1 MWTQDEIEIS
11 IVDAEGGS
19 PPVAMIEI
27 GVPVGRLLLLGT
39 VRIEGE
45 ILHIEGAHIDGLHPG
60 ACGRSGL
67 NAIGRKLLEVA
78 GVKRLVIQGG
88 ARTTGANPGQAP
100 ARIVFPR
107 R

>member
-1 MWTQDEIEIS
+1 MWRQDEIGVS

-19 PPVAMIEI
+19 PPVVMIEI
-27 GVPVGRLLLLGT
+27 GVPAGRLFLLGV

-45 ILHIEGAHIDGLHPG
+45 TLHIEGAHVDGLHPG

-78 GVKRLVIQGG
+78 GVKRLIIQGG
-88 ARTTGANPGQAP
+88 ARTTGANPGEKP

>member
-1 MWTQDEIEIS
+1 MWAVDEIEIS
-11 IVDAEGGS
+11 ILDAEGGA
-19 PPVAMIEI
+19 PPVVMIDI
-27 GVPVGRLLLLGT
+27 RVPVGSLLLLGT

-45 ILHIEGAHIDGLHPG
+45 TLHIDGAHIDGLHPG

-78 GVKRLVIQGG
+78 GVKRLIIQGG
-88 ARTTGANPGQAP
+88 ARTTGAKPGQAP

-107 R
+107 C